1 MDYRFSLTIK
11 EIAMQLPSPDP
22 DTLFEELL
30 QDLPP
35 ETIDMAYEF
44 KAFSRSRKIKT
55 PQDLLRVV
63 LLYCGLDQS
72 QRQIAGNLALL
83 GIRLTDSAIAARLEA
98 CRPWVKALLPKMV
111 RGTELA
117 TAAQGHRFIV
127 IDGSTVQ
134 SPGAKGT
141 EYRLHIGLDLVT
153 LELSHLLISDV
164 TTGESLR
171 HFALGPGEIGVA
183 DRGYCH
189 PQAVADTVHAGAHL
203 VLRLNPHNMPLYQH
217 DGTALDLVAVLK
229 RQAPRRVLCTVPGW
243 VGPAEQ
249 RVAGWVHAY
258 RLPPEQANQ
267 ARAACRKRNGKKGKT
282 PQAATVYLAAW
293 VLVWTSISPDLL
305 SAQTIMTLYRA
316 RWQVE
321 LAIKRWKSLLDADAL
336 RARYESPLAELWLH
350 GKLLYALLVE
360 RRMRRCMGDS
370 WGRLDRERMATWW
383 RPWKLMLE
391 ALAPRITGAL
401 SWDESQWRQSLEVM
415 TERPRRRQLQRLPE
429 AVCLLLSRADPAV
442 EQPWD
447 IPWEERKAA

>member
-1 MDYRFSLTIK
+1 
-11 EIAMQLPSPDP
+11 
-22 DTLFEELL
+22 L

-44 KAFSRSRKIKT
+44 KAFTRSRKIKT

-83 GIRLTDSAIAARLEA
+83 GIRITDSAINERLAA
-98 CRPWVKALLPKMV
+98 CRPWVKALLPKML

-117 TAAQGHRFIV
+117 PEAHGWRFVI

-164 TTGESLR
+164 KTGESLR
-171 HFALGPGEIGVA
+171 HFALGPREIGLA

-189 PQAVADTVHAGAHL
+189 PRAVAETVHAGAHL
-203 VLRLNPHNMPLYQH
+203 VLRLNPHNMPLYEP
-217 DGTALDLVAVLK
+217 DGTAVDLVAVLK
-229 RQAPRRVLCTVPGW
+229 GQAPRRVLCTVPVW

-258 RLPPEQANQ
+258 RLPPEQANL
-267 ARAACRKRNGKKGKT
+267 ARAACRKRNRKKGKT
-282 PQAATVYLAAW
+282 PQAATLYLAGW
-293 VLVWTSISPDLL
+293 VLVWTSMSPDVL
-305 SAQTIMTLYRA
+305 SADTVMTLYRA

-336 RARYESPLAELWLH
+336 RARYQSPLAELWLH

-360 RRMRRCMGDS
+360 RRMRRTMGDS
-370 WGRLDRERMATWW
+370 WGRLDRERTATWW
-383 RPWKLMLE
+383 RPWKLMQE

-401 SWDESQWRQSLEVM
+401 SWDESRWGQSLEVM
-415 TERPRRRQLQRLPE
+415 AERPRRPAALP
-429 AVCLLLSRADPAV
+429 S
-442 EQPWD
+442 
-447 IPWEERKAA
+447 

>member
-1 MDYRFSLTIK
+1 
-11 EIAMQLPSPDP
+11 MQLPPPDP
-22 DTLFEELL
+22 DTLFEDLL
-30 QDLPP
+30 QDLPH

-44 KAFSRSRKIKT
+44 KAFTRSRKIKT

-83 GIRLTDSAIAARLEA
+83 GIRITDSAINERLAA
-98 CRPWVKALLPKMV
+98 CRPWVKALLPKML
-111 RGTELA
+111 RGTEVA
-117 TAAQGHRFIV
+117 SVAQGWRCIV

-164 TTGESLR
+164 KTGESLR
-171 HFALGPGEIGVA
+171 HFALGPGEIGLA

-189 PQAVADTVHAGAHL
+189 PRAVAETVHAGAHL

-217 DGTALDLVAVLK
+217 DGTALDLVAGLK
-229 RQAPRRVLCTVPGW
+229 RQAPRRVLCTVPAW

-258 RLPPEQANQ
+258 RLSPEQANQ
-267 ARAACRKRNGKKGKT
+267 ARAACRKRARKKGKT
-282 PQAATVYLAAW
+282 PQAATLYVAGW
-293 VLVWTSISPDLL
+293 VLVWTSVPPEVL
-305 SAQTIMTLYRA
+305 SADTVMTLYRA

-336 RARYESPLAELWLH
+336 RARYGSPLAELWLH
-350 GKLLYALLVE
+350 GKLLYALLLE

-370 WGRLDRERMATWW
+370 WGRLDRERTATWW
-383 RPWKLMLE
+383 RPWKLMQE

-401 SWDESQWRQSLEVM
+401 SWDESRWGQSLEVM
-415 TERPRRRQLQRLPE
+415 IERPRRRKLQRLPE
-429 AVCLLLSRADPAV
+429 AVCLLLYRADPVV
-442 EQPWD
+442 EQPWEES
-447 IPWEERKAA
+447 WEDRKAA

>member
-1 MDYRFSLTIK
+1 
-11 EIAMQLPSPDP
+11 MQLPPLDP
-22 DTLFEELL
+22 DTLFEDLL

-35 ETIDMAYEF
+35 EIIDMAYEF

-83 GIRLTDSAIAARLEA
+83 GTRLTDSAIAARLAA
-98 CRPWVKALLPKMV
+98 CRPWLQALLPKML
-111 RGTELA
+111 RPTELA
-117 TAAQGHRFIV
+117 TVSQGRRFIV

-141 EYRLHIGLDLVT
+141 QYRLHIGLDLVT

-164 TTGESLR
+164 KTGESLR

-203 VLRLNPHNMPLYQH
+203 VMRLNSHNMPLYQH
-217 DGTALDLVAVLK
+217 DGTALDLVAALK
-229 RQAPRRVLCTVPGW
+229 QQAPRTVLCPLPVW
-243 VGPAEQ
+243 VGPDEQ

-267 ARAACRKRNGKKGKT
+267 ARSACRKRNRKKGKT

-293 VLVWTSISPDLL
+293 VLVWTSLSPDVL
-305 SAQTIMTLYRA
+305 SAKTVMTLYRA

-321 LAIKRWKSLLDADAL
+321 LAIKRWKSLLNADAL
-336 RARYESPLAELWLH
+336 RARYGSPLAEVWLH
-350 GKLLYALLVE
+350 GKLLYALMLE
-360 RRMRRCMGDS
+360 RRMRRMIGDS
-370 WGRLDRERMATWW
+370 WGRLDRKRTSTWW
-383 RPWKLMLE
+383 RPWKLMQE

-401 SWDESQWRQSLEVM
+401 SWDASRWGQSLEVM
-415 TERPRRRQLQRLPE
+415 SERPRRRQLQRLPE
-429 AVCLLLSRADPAV
+429 AVCLLLYRANPVV
-442 EQPWD
+442 EQPWEEL
-447 IPWEERKAA
+447 WEDRKAA

>member
-1 MDYRFSLTIK
+1 
-11 EIAMQLPSPDP
+11 MQLPHPDS

-35 ETIDMAYEF
+35 ETIAMAYEF

-55 PQDLLRVV
+55 PQHLLRVV

-83 GIRLTDSAIAARLEA
+83 GTRLTDSAIAARLEA
-98 CRPWVKALLPKMV
+98 CRPWVKALLPKMLHP
-111 RGTELA
+111 TEVA
-117 TAAQGHRFIV
+117 TVCPGHRIIV

-134 SPGAKGT
+134 SAGAKST
-141 EYRLHIGLDLVT
+141 QNRLHIGLDLVT

-164 TTGESLR
+164 KTGESLR
-171 HFALGPGEIGVA
+171 HFALGPGEIGLA

-189 PQAVADTVHAGAHL
+189 PQAVADTVQAGAHL
-203 VLRLNPHNMPLYQH
+203 VLRLNPHNMPLYH
-217 DGTALDLVAVLK
+217 PDGSTLNLVAVLK
-229 RQAPRRVLCTVPGW
+229 KQASRRVLCSVPAW

-282 PQAATVYLAAW
+282 PKASTVYVAGW
-293 VLVWTSISPDLL
+293 VLVWTSVSPEVL
-305 SAQTIMTLYRA
+305 SADAVMTLYRA

-336 RARYESPLAELWLH
+336 RARYGSPLTELWLY
-350 GKLLYALLVE
+350 GKLLYALMLE
-360 RRMRRCMGDS
+360 RGMRRMLGDS
-370 WGRLDRERMATWW
+370 WGRLDGERTATWW
-383 RPWKLMLE
+383 RPWKLMRE

-401 SWDESQWRQSLEVM
+401 NWDESQWEQSLEVM
-415 TERPRRRQLQRLPE
+415 AERSRKRQLQRLPE
-429 AVCLLLSRADPAV
+429 AVCLLLYRANPVV
-442 EQPWD
+442 EQPW
-447 IPWEERKAA
+447 EALCTERKAA

>member
-1 MDYRFSLTIK
+1 MK
-11 EIAMQLPSPDP
+11 EIAMQLPPPDP

-44 KAFSRSRKIKT
+44 KAFARSRKIKT

-98 CRPWVKALLPKMV
+98 CRPWVKALLPKML
-111 RGTELA
+111 RGTDLA
-117 TAAQGHRFIV
+117 TVAQGYRFIV
-127 IDGSTVQ
+127 IDGSTAQ
-134 SPGAKGT
+134 SPGATGT

-164 TTGESLR
+164 KTGESLR
-171 HFALGPGEIGVA
+171 HFALGPGEIGMA

-189 PQAVADTVHAGAHL
+189 PQAVAETVHAGAHL
-203 VLRLNPHNMPLYQH
+203 VLRLNPHNMPLYEP
-217 DGTALDLVAVLK
+217 DGSTVDLVAVLK

-258 RLPPEQANQ
+258 RLPPEKANQ
-267 ARAACRKRNGKKGKT
+267 ARAACRKRNRKKGKT
-282 PQAATVYLAAW
+282 PQAATLYVAGW
-293 VLVWTSISPDLL
+293 VLVWTSVPPEVL
-305 SAQTIMTLYRA
+305 SADTVMSLYRA

-336 RARYESPLAELWLH
+336 RARYQSPLADLWLH
-350 GKLLYALLVE
+350 GTLLYALMLE
-360 RRMRRCMGDS
+360 RRARRCMGDR
-370 WGRLDRERMATWW
+370 WGRLDRERRATWW
-383 RPWKLMLE
+383 RPWKLMQE
-391 ALAPRITGAL
+391 AVAPRITGAL
-401 SWDESQWRQSLEVM
+401 SWDESQWQQSLAVM
-415 TERPRRRQLQRLPE
+415 AERPRRRQLQRLPE
-429 AVCLLLSRADPAV
+429 AVCLLLYRPDPVV

-447 IPWEERKAA
+447 GLCKERKAA

>member
-1 MDYRFSLTIK
+1 
-11 EIAMQLPSPDP
+11 MQLPPPDP
-22 DTLFEELL
+22 DTLFEDLL

-44 KAFSRSRKIKT
+44 KAFSRSRKLKT

-83 GIRLTDSAIAARLEA
+83 GTRITDSAITTRLEA
-98 CRPWVKALLPKMV
+98 CRPWVKALLPKML
-111 RGTELA
+111 RLTELA
-117 TAAQGHRFIV
+117 SVCPGHRFIV
-127 IDGSTVQ
+127 MDGSTVQ

-141 EYRLHIGLDLVT
+141 QYRLHIGLDLVA
-153 LELSHLLISDV
+153 LALSHLLISDV
-164 TTGESLR
+164 KTGESLR
-171 HFALGPGEIGVA
+171 HFALGAGEIGLA

-189 PQAVADTVHAGAHL
+189 PQAVADTVQAGAHV

-217 DGTALDLVAVLK
+217 DGTALDLVALLK
-229 RQAPRRVLCTVPGW
+229 RQAPRRVLCSVAGW

-267 ARAACRKRNGKKGKT
+267 ARAACRKSNSKKGKT
-282 PQAATVYLAAW
+282 PKASTLYVAGW
-293 VLVWTSISPDLL
+293 VLVWTSLPPEVLRAD
-305 SAQTIMTLYRA
+305 TVMTLYRA

-336 RARYESPLAELWLH
+336 RARYGSPLAELWLH
-350 GKLLYALLVE
+350 GKMLYALLVE

-370 WGRLDRERMATWW
+370 WGRLDRERTATWW

-401 SWDESQWRQSLEVM
+401 SWDESRWGQSLEVIS
-415 TERPRRRQLQRLPE
+415 ERPRRRQLQRLPE
-429 AVCLLLSRADPAV
+429 AACLLLYRADPVV

-447 IPWEERKAA
+447 ESWEDRKAA

>member
-1 MDYRFSLTIK
+1 MEQQFFLNIK
-11 EIAMQLPSPDP
+11 ESTMQLPLPDP
-22 DTLFEELL
+22 DTLFEDLL

-44 KAFSRSRKIKT
+44 KAFTRSRKIKT

-83 GIRLTDSAIAARLEA
+83 GIRITDSAINERLAA
-98 CRPWVKALLPKMV
+98 CRPWVKALLPKML

-117 TAAQGHRFIV
+117 PEAHGWRFVI

-164 TTGESLR
+164 KTGESLR
-171 HFALGPGEIGVA
+171 HFALGPREIGLA

-189 PQAVADTVHAGAHL
+189 PRAVAETVHAGAHL
-203 VLRLNPHNMPLYQH
+203 VLRLNPHNMPLYEP
-217 DGTALDLVAVLK
+217 DGTAVDLVAVLK
-229 RQAPRRVLCTVPGW
+229 GQAPRRVLCTVPVW

-258 RLPPEQANQ
+258 RLPPEQANL
-267 ARAACRKRNGKKGKT
+267 ARAACRKRNRKKGKT
-282 PQAATVYLAAW
+282 PQAATLYLAGW
-293 VLVWTSISPDLL
+293 VLVWTSMSPDVL
-305 SAQTIMTLYRA
+305 SADTVMTLYRA

-336 RARYESPLAELWLH
+336 RARYQSPLAELWLH

-360 RRMRRCMGDS
+360 RRMRRTMGDS
-370 WGRLDRERMATWW
+370 WGRLDRERTATWW
-383 RPWKLMLE
+383 RPWKLMQE

-401 SWDESQWRQSLEVM
+401 SWDESRWGQSLEVM
-415 TERPRRRQLQRLPE
+415 AERPRRRRLQRLPE
-429 AVCLLLSRADPAV
+429 AVCQLLYRPDPVV
-442 EQPWD
+442 EQPKDGLWK
-447 IPWEERKAA
+447 ERKAA

>member
-1 MDYRFSLTIK
+1 
-11 EIAMQLPSPDP
+11 MQLPPPDP
-22 DTLFEELL
+22 DTLFEDLL

-35 ETIDMAYEF
+35 ETIAMAYEF

-98 CRPWVKALLPKMV
+98 CRPWVKALLPKML

-117 TAAQGHRFIV
+117 PVAQGWRCIV
-127 IDGSTVQ
+127 MDGSTVQ

-164 TTGESLR
+164 KTGESLR
-171 HFALGPGEIGVA
+171 HFALGPGEIGMA

-189 PQAVADTVHAGAHL
+189 PQAVADTVRAGAHL
-203 VLRLNPHNMPLYQH
+203 VLRLNPHNMPLYQY

-229 RQAPRRVLCTVPGW
+229 RQAPRRVLWSGPVW
-243 VGPAEQ
+243 VGPAKQ

-267 ARAACRKRNGKKGKT
+267 ARAAWRKRNGKKGKT
-282 PQAATVYLAAW
+282 PQAATLYVAGW
-293 VLVWTSISPDLL
+293 VVVWTSVSPDVL
-305 SAQTIMTLYRA
+305 SAKTIMTMSRA

-336 RARYESPLAELWLH
+336 RARSGSPLAELWLH

-360 RRMRRCMGDS
+360 RRMRRCMGDR
-370 WGRLDRERMATWW
+370 WGRLDRERTATWW
-383 RPWKLMLE
+383 RPWKLMQE

-415 TERPRRRQLQRLPE
+415 MERPRRRQLQRLPE
-429 AVCLLLSRADPAV
+429 AVCLLLYRTDPVV
-442 EQPWD
+442 EQPEDVLWK
-447 IPWEERKAA
+447 ERKAA

>member
-1 MDYRFSLTIK
+1 MDYQLSLTMK
-11 EIAMQLPSPDP
+11 EIAMQLPPPDP

-83 GIRLTDSAIAARLEA
+83 GIRLSDSAIAVRLEA
-98 CRPWVKALLPKMV
+98 CRPWVKALLPKLL

-117 TAAQGHRFIV
+117 GVAQGYRFIV

-134 SPGAKGT
+134 SPGATGT

-164 TTGESLR
+164 KTGESLR
-171 HFALGPGEIGVA
+171 HFALRPGEIGMT

-203 VLRLNPHNMPLYQH
+203 VLRLNPHNMPLYAA
-217 DGTALDLVAVLK
+217 DGNALDLVAVLK
-229 RQAPRRVLCTVPGW
+229 RQAPRRVLCTVPVW
-243 VGPAEQ
+243 VGPADQ

-267 ARAACRKRNGKKGKT
+267 ARAACRQRNRKKGKT
-282 PQAATVYLAAW
+282 PQAATLYVAGW
-293 VLVWTSISPDLL
+293 VLVWTSVPPEVL
-305 SAQTIMTLYRA
+305 SADTVMTLYRA

-336 RARYESPLAELWLH
+336 RARYQSPLADLWLH
-350 GKLLYALLVE
+350 GKLLYALMLE
-360 RRMRRCMGDS
+360 RRVRRCMGDC
-370 WGRLDRERMATWW
+370 WGRLDRQRSATWW
-383 RPWKLMLE
+383 RPWKLMQE
-391 ALAPRITGAL
+391 AVAPRITGAL
-401 SWDESQWRQSLEVM
+401 SWDESQWAQSLAVM
-415 TERPRRRQLQRLPE
+415 AERPRRRQLQRLPE
-429 AVCLLLSRADPAV
+429 AVCLLLYCPDPVV

-447 IPWEERKAA
+447 GLCEERKAA